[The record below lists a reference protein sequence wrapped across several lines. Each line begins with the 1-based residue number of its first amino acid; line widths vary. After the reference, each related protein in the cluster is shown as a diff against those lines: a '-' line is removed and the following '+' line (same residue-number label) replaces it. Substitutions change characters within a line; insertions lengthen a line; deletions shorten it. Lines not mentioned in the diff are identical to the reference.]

1 MTQTEGIGA
10 LARGLLGW
18 NGKHKRKPGVE
29 AWAKRT
35 NDIKMTSWT
44 RKQTGI
50 ALEQLKLKTLNDNPY
65 QGRDSLL
72 TY

>member
-1 MTQTEGIGA
+1 VTQTEGIGA
-10 LARGLLGW
+10 LARRLLGW
-18 NGKHKRKPGVE
+18 NGKHKRNPGVE

-65 QGRDSLL
+65 DSFSI
-72 TY
+72 